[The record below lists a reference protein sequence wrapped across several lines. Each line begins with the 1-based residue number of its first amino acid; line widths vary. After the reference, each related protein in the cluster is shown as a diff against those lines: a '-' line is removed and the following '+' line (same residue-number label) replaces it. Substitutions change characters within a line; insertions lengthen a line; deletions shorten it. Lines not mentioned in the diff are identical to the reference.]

1 MPYVDPANYPAG
13 IPEGAFHLDQDDE
26 HDYRFP
32 RTMDHDFL
40 LYLAHR
46 VLDQSTYWAVRENI
60 RTNPRELSAAE
71 LAAGPMI
78 MRDRRI
84 RDLTAQAAALQAQL
98 AAAPPPDMRALPS
111 LKALLAAVRASPLV
125 GLPAAFVR
133 WADSVAPPWAFLFAE
148 VVTMLPRAVRGH
160 AWYHERFRGAYPK
173 ERRVVIPFLF

>member
-40 LYLAHR
+40 LYLAQR

-71 LAAGPMI
+71 LAAGPTI

-84 RDLTAQAAALQAQL
+84 RDLTAQTAAAGTARRRAATARRQRSGPCCPTTL
-98 AAAPPPDMRALPS
+98 AHSRTRPAH
-111 LKALLAAVRASPLV
+111 LLGRCQRQGRL
-125 GLPAAFVR
+125 
-133 WADSVAPPWAFLFAE
+133 
-148 VVTMLPRAVRGH
+148 
-160 AWYHERFRGAYPK
+160 
-173 ERRVVIPFLF
+173 

>member
-13 IPEGAFHLDQDDE
+13 ILEGAFHLDQDDE

-40 LYLAHR
+40 LYLAQR

-71 LAAGPMI
+71 IAAGPTI

-84 RDLTAQAAALQAQL
+84 RDLTAQTAALQAQL
-98 AAAPPPDMRALPS
+98 AA
-111 LKALLAAVRASPLV
+111 
-125 GLPAAFVR
+125 
-133 WADSVAPPWAFLFAE
+133 
-148 VVTMLPRAVRGH
+148 T
-160 AWYHERFRGAYPK
+160 
-173 ERRVVIPFLF
+173 RRQR